1 MKNEQEILCEKLNEE
16 NTLKEVQEYIKQAI
30 HLRGFDSQDVE
41 KTMLLLTE
49 EIGELAKAIRK
60 DATDMST
67 DKNKLYSYD
76 TIESEVADVFIVLT
90 CICNKLNINLFDAVY
105 NKEKENV
112 KRNWNKEG
120 E

>member
-1 MKNEQEILCEKLNEE
+1 MKNDQEILCEKLNEE
-16 NTLKEVQEYIKQAI
+16 NTLKEVQEYIKQVI

-67 DKNKLYSYD
+67 DKNKLYNYD

-90 CICNKLNINLFDAVY
+90 SICNKLGIDLYTAI
-105 NKEKENV
+105 KEKEIKNCS
-112 KRNWNKEG
+112 RNWTK
-120 E
+120 